1 MLTDARGRSDCT
13 IDRAKIQI
21 ATYVAREGS
30 YTLENRYENL
40 NLYLLRHGEAGN
52 RTAIPVKDAERSL
65 TVAGRRELEEIA
77 TSMLSQG
84 MRFDRILASPLKRA
98 YETAAIVSKTFKTP
112 SLLEQ
117 WNELRPEA
125 SRPDLYRRLSK
136 LKQDSEILIV
146 GHEPY
151 LGTIIG
157 EMVSGNGNSHI
168 SIKKGGLA
176 KIRVTSFVPKASGEL
191 RWLLTPKQIRKLS

>member
-1 MLTDARGRSDCT
+1 ML
-13 IDRAKIQI
+13 Q
-21 ATYVAREGS
+21 
-30 YTLENRYENL
+30 NL

-52 RTAIPVKDAERSL
+52 RTPVPVKDAERSL
-65 TVAGRRELEEIA
+65 TVAGRKELEEIA
-77 TSMLSQG
+77 ASMLSQG

-98 YETAAIVSKTFKTP
+98 YETAAIVSKTFKTLN
-112 SLLEQ
+112 LLEQ
-117 WNELRPEA
+117 WNELRPES

-136 LKQDSEILIV
+136 LKQDSEILLV

-151 LGTIIG
+151 LGTMIG
-157 EMVSGNGNSHI
+157 EMISGNGNSHI
-168 SIKKGGLA
+168 ALKKGGLA

>member
-1 MLTDARGRSDCT
+1 MLQD
-13 IDRAKIQI
+13 
-21 ATYVAREGS
+21 
-30 YTLENRYENL
+30 L

-52 RTAIPVKDAERSL
+52 RTAIPAKDAERSL
-65 TVAGRRELEEIA
+65 TVAGRKELEEIA
-77 TSMLSQG
+77 TSMLGQG

-98 YETAAIVSKTFKTP
+98 YETAAIISKTFKTP

-125 SRPDLYRRLSK
+125 SRLDMYRKLSR
-136 LKQDSEILIV
+136 LKQDSEILLI

-151 LGTIIG
+151 LSTMIG

-168 SIKKGGLA
+168 SLKKGGLA

>member
-1 MLTDARGRSDCT
+1 MRTSLLYAG
-13 IDRAKIQI
+13 KLLQ
-21 ATYVAREGS
+21 
-30 YTLENRYENL
+30 NL

-65 TVAGRRELEEIA
+65 TVAGRKELEEIA
-77 TSMLSQG
+77 ASMLSQG

-98 YETAAIVSKTFKTP
+98 YETGAIVSKTFKTMNV
-112 SLLEQ
+112 LEQ

-136 LKQDSEILIV
+136 LKQNSEILLV

-151 LGTIIG
+151 LGMVIG
-157 EMVSGNGNSHI
+157 EMISGNGNSHI
-168 SIKKGGLA
+168 TLKKGGLA

>member
-1 MLTDARGRSDCT
+1 M
-13 IDRAKIQI
+13 
-21 ATYVAREGS
+21 
-30 YTLENRYENL
+30 
-40 NLYLLRHGEAGN
+40 
-52 RTAIPVKDAERSL
+52 KDAERSL
-65 TVAGRRELEEIA
+65 TVAGRREMEEIA

-84 MRFDRILASPLKRA
+84 MRFDRVLASPIKRA

-125 SRPDLYRRLSK
+125 SRPDLYRKLSR
-136 LKQDSEILIV
+136 LKQDSEVLLV

-151 LGTIIG
+151 LGTLIG

-168 SIKKGGLA
+168 SLKKGGLA

>member
-1 MLTDARGRSDCT
+1 MRTSLLYAG
-13 IDRAKIQI
+13 KLLQ
-21 ATYVAREGS
+21 
-30 YTLENRYENL
+30 NL
-40 NLYLLRHGEAGN
+40 NLYLLRHGQAGN

-65 TVAGRRELEEIA
+65 TVAGRKELEEIA
-77 TSMLSQG
+77 ASMLGQG

-98 YETAAIVSKTFKTP
+98 YETATIVSKTFK
-112 SLLEQ
+112 SLNVLEQ

-136 LKQDSEILIV
+136 LKQDSEILLV

-151 LGTIIG
+151 LGTMIS
-157 EMVSGNGNSHI
+157 EMISGNGNSHVAL
-168 SIKKGGLA
+168 KKGGLA
-176 KIRVTSFVPKASGEL
+176 KIRVTSFVPKPSGEL